1 MLRRLLP
8 LIIAGGMLAGLAGCV
23 DSKYTNQGGASLIS
37 IIAKLGQN
45 PSDPPI
51 GSLNPDE
58 WQYLSDNAASLASQL
73 GYELPPELTIPS
85 LTDDQ
90 AQAIYD
96 FLAANGVS
104 NVSDLQ
110 ELADR
115 IQQGQVVVPDNIL
128 DIVEQMTGRPIPD

>member
-1 MLRRLLP
+1 MLP
-8 LIIAGGMLAGLAGCV
+8 SMIAGIMLAGLAGCT
-23 DSKYTNQGGASLIS
+23 DPKYSNQGGASWFS
-37 IIAKLGQN
+37 IIAKLSQN

-58 WQYLSDNAASLASQL
+58 WQFLSDNAAGLASAL
-73 GYELPPELTIPS
+73 GFPLPPELAIPS

-90 AQAIYD
+90 AQAVYD

-110 ELADR
+110 ELGDR
-115 IQQGQVVVPDNIL
+115 IQQGQVVVPQAII
-128 DIVEQMTGRPIPD
+128 DIVEHMTGRPIPG